1 MLSDLRYAI
10 RTLLKQ
16 PGFALVAMVVVAL
29 GIGVNLAVF
38 GIVDALLLRT
48 PALVR
53 QPDEIVRIT
62 RAFDDRFGSM
72 RYPDY
77 AFIRDNNGVFSGVIA
92 YDAGG
97 DPFMLRSGRHEE
109 QIDGTFVSGNF
120 FQVLGISPA
129 IGRGFRPEEDAQGT
143 VQSVALISH
152 ALWQRMFDG
161 DRSVLDQPISLNGRP
176 FTVIGV
182 LPAEYHGAGIDDAP
196 VDVYV
201 PMWTRMELLS
211 RPVED
216 FVLTPHHRH
225 SFMTVLGRLA
235 PGVTRAQADA
245 NLDVLARQLAAAWE
259 LDEPERMVAIPHF
272 ALNPNTRALMVRVSR
287 MLAVVAGIILLIAC
301 ANLANLQLARA
312 TVRYR
317 ELALRV
323 ALGASRGRIVR
334 QLLTES
340 VLLSGAGAVLA
351 IIAGLWTTELVAR
364 LLPLSFVLEA
374 RTDWRLIAVATVIA
388 FVTGVLS
395 GVVPAIRASRTDVM
409 SSVKSGGRG
418 AIDGRSPLRGALVVT
433 QVALSCLL
441 LVGAGLFVRT
451 LQRVHDV
458 ALGYEVQRGLAVSLD
473 LRPYGYGE
481 TTGTQLYERLLD
493 RVRALPGVRSAA
505 LGSIVPLSGAQRQSG
520 ISIEGR
526 PPVPDEELPS
536 IDNDLT
542 GPGYFGTM
550 GISIVAGRDFT
561 GRDDRSA
568 PRVAIVNESM
578 ARRFWPGET
587 VLGKRFRTGNDGP
600 WHEIVGV
607 ARDVR
612 HVSVDEEPLPVFYRP
627 FAQQYY
633 ARMQLFVRTGGDPL
647 ALVTP
652 IREVVHDLAPR
663 VTIPSIQT
671 LAAIH
676 SESIRTFTT
685 NATLISA
692 LGVLALVLAAVGLY
706 GVLAFLVAQ
715 RTREIGV
722 RIALGARGRDV
733 LWQVTK
739 QGLALTALGLAIGA
753 VAAWF
758 LVRTVSDQLFEV
770 TPRDPFAFGI
780 AMAVLLAAALL
791 ASLVP
796 ARRASRVEPMEALR
810 VE

>member
-1 MLSDLRYAI
+1 
-10 RTLLKQ
+10 
-16 PGFALVAMVVVAL
+16 
-29 GIGVNLAVF
+29 
-38 GIVDALLLRT
+38 
-48 PALVR
+48 
-53 QPDEIVRIT
+53 
-62 RAFDDRFGSM
+62 
-72 RYPDY
+72 
-77 AFIRDNNGVFSGVIA
+77 
-92 YDAGG
+92 
-97 DPFMLRSGRHEE
+97 
-109 QIDGTFVSGNF
+109 
-120 FQVLGISPA
+120 
-129 IGRGFRPEEDAQGT
+129 
-143 VQSVALISH
+143 
-152 ALWQRMFDG
+152 
-161 DRSVLDQPISLNGRP
+161 
-176 FTVIGV
+176 V
-182 LPAEYHGAGIDDAP
+182 LPPEYRGAAIDDAP

-201 PMWTRMELLS
+201 PMWTRMDLLS
-211 RPVED
+211 RPIED
-216 FVLTPHHRH
+216 FVLTPQHRH
-225 SFMTVLGRLA
+225 SFMTVLGRLK
-235 PGVTRAQADA
+235 PGVTTAQADA
-245 NLDVLARQLAAAWE
+245 NLDVLARQLGAAWE
-259 LDEPERMVAIPHF
+259 LDEPERLVAIPHF

-287 MLAVVAGIILLIAC
+287 LLAVVAGIVLLIAC

-312 TVRYR
+312 TSRYR
-317 ELALRV
+317 ELAVRV

-351 IIAGLWTTELVAR
+351 LLASLWTTEVVAT
-364 LLPLSFVLEA
+364 LLPLSFALEA
-374 RTDWRLIAVATVIA
+374 HTDWRLIAAATAIA

-395 GVVPAIRASRTDVM
+395 GMVPAARASRTDIA

-418 AIDGRSPLRGALVVT
+418 AIDGRSPLRSALVVT

-458 ALGYEVQRGLAVSLD
+458 ALGYEVQGGLAVSLD

-481 TTGTQLYERLLD
+481 TTGTQLYQRMLD

-505 LGSIVPLSGAQRQSG
+505 LGSIVPLSGAQRESG

-526 PPVPDEELPS
+526 PAVPDEELPA

-542 GPGYFGTM
+542 GPGYFKTM
-550 GISIVAGRDFT
+550 GIAMIAGRDFT
-561 GRDDRSA
+561 ERDDRSG

-578 ARRFWPGET
+578 ARRFWPGEK

-600 WHEIVGV
+600 WHEIVGLV
-607 ARDVR
+607 RDVR
-612 HVSVDEEPLPVFYRP
+612 HVSVDEEPLPAFYRP

-633 ARMQLFVRTGGDPL
+633 SRMQLFVRTGGDPL

-663 VTIPSIQT
+663 VTIPSIET

-733 LWQVTK
+733 LWQVTR
-739 QGLALTALGLAIGA
+739 QGLALTAVGLAIGA

-770 TPRDPFAFGI
+770 TPRDPFAFALAVG
-780 AMAVLLAAALL
+780 VLLSAAVL

-810 VE
+810 AE